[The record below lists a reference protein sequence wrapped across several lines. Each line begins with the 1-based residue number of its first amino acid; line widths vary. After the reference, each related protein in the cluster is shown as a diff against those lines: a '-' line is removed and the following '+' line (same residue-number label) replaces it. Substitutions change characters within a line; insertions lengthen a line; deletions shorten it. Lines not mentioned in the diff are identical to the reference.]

1 MENTNLKDSN
11 RKKID
16 RRLWFRLLP
25 FMKNYRKQLTV
36 VVFCLALLGAM
47 DVMMTYLTKHLIDA
61 YITPGRLD
69 GLNLF
74 IAVYA
79 GIVLLIALVVYKFI
93 QTAGVIEAGLSH
105 DIRQAGFEKLQTLS
119 MSYFDQNAAGW
130 ILARLTSDVT
140 KLGEFISWGLVD
152 MVWGLTM
159 MTGIMAVMLAVNLK
173 LALITLSVMPVLILV
188 SWYFQN
194 KIVAFQRV
202 VRRLN
207 SRITGAINEGIT
219 GARTTKTLVVEDKVM
234 EDFRSLS
241 GDMRDQSI
249 KSAFYSALY
258 QPMVINIA
266 AIGTVLAIQY
276 GGVEVIAGAISYGT
290 LVLFINYSIQFFEPV
305 REMARI
311 LSEMQSAQV
320 SAERIFML
328 LDRQPE
334 IEDTP
339 EVEARY
345 GTVLAP
351 QKDNFEAIKGAIEF
365 RNVHFSYKPEEP
377 IFQGLSI
384 RVDAGTSVALVGPT
398 GSGKSSLVNL
408 ICRFYEPMAGEILLD
423 GVPLKSRSQSWLHQ
437 GIGYVLQTPHL
448 FSGTIRENI
457 RYGRLDATEE
467 DIRKAAALVGAETF
481 ILQLPEG
488 YDTQVGEGGAMLS
501 TGQKQL
507 ISFARAVI
515 AEPAIFI
522 LDEATS
528 SIDTEAEQLIQHA
541 LVKVLENRTS
551 FIIAHRL
558 STIRACDRILVI
570 EDGRII
576 EDGSHQA
583 LMKLK
588 GHYWHLYTHQYVE
601 EKESQLL
608 A

>member
-1 MENTNLKDSN
+1 MENHSRDEAK

-16 RRLWFRLLP
+16 RGLWLRLLP
-25 FMKNYRKQLTV
+25 YMMRYKRELTV
-36 VVFCLALLGAM
+36 VVICLAVLGAM

-61 YITPGRLD
+61 YITPGRME
-69 GLNLF
+69 GLSRF
-74 IAVYA
+74 IAFYA
-79 GIVLLIALVVYKFI
+79 GIVVVIALVVYKFI
-93 QTAGVIEAGLSH
+93 QTAGVVEAGLSH
-105 DIRQAGFEKLQTLS
+105 DIRQAGFEKLQQLS
-119 MSYFDQNAAGW
+119 MSYFDKNAAGW

-159 MTGIMAVMLAVNLK
+159 MFGIMAVMLAVNFK
-173 LALITLSVMPVLILV
+173 LALITLSVMPALILV
-188 SWYFQN
+188 SWYFQS
-194 KIVAFQRV
+194 KIVTLQRV

-219 GARTTKTLVVEDKVM
+219 GARTTKTLVVEEKVM
-234 EDFRSLS
+234 HDFRALS
-241 GDMRDQSI
+241 GNMRDQSI

-266 AIGTVLAIQY
+266 AVGTVLAIQY
-276 GGVEVIAGAISYGT
+276 GGREVMTGALTYGT

-328 LDRQPE
+328 LDQE
-334 IEDTP
+334 AQIEDSA
-339 EVEARY
+339 EVKAHY
-345 GTVLAP
+345 GTLLSPNTEV
-351 QKDNFEAIKGAIEF
+351 FEPIEGAIEF
-365 RNVHFSYKPEEP
+365 NDVYFSYKPEEP
-377 IFQGLSI
+377 IFEGLTLKI
-384 RVDAGTSVALVGPT
+384 EAGTSVALVGPT

-408 ICRFYEPMAGEILLD
+408 ICRFYEPVSGEILLD
-423 GVPLKSRSQSWLHQ
+423 GAPLQARSQSWLHH

-448 FSGTIRENI
+448 FSGSISDNI
-457 RYGRLDATEE
+457 RYGRLDATQE
-467 DIRKAAALVGAETF
+467 DIQKAAVLVGADTF
-481 ILQLPEG
+481 ISQLSDG

-515 AEPAIFI
+515 AEPSIFI

-528 SIDTEAEQLIQHA
+528 AIDTEAEQLIQHA

-551 FIIAHRL
+551 LIIAHRL
-558 STIRACDRILVI
+558 STIRACDRILVLEAGRVI
-570 EDGRII
+570 EDGTHH
-576 EDGSHQA
+576 S
-583 LMKLK
+583 LMKQK
-588 GHYWHLYTHQYVE
+588 GHYWQLYTNQFIE
-601 EKESQLL
+601 EKEQALL